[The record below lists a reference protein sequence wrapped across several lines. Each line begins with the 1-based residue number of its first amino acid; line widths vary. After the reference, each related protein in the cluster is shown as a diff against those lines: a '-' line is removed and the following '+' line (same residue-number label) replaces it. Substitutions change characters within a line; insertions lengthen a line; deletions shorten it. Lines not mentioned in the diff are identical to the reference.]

1 MFKNVQN
8 FKLILVTTFITIVL
22 GIVTFLTFINQS
34 FIELN
39 SKNIQFLLIADFCL
53 LLFFFFLII
62 KNSLNLLKDDKFKG
76 VGKQTRKRYVS
87 IFCLFTFLPSL
98 IIAVFSLFL
107 FNFGLEN
114 FFNNQ
119 VNKAVTN
126 SNSVAKDYL
135 AESKKTLESDIVLM
149 GLDLNRVANLFYA
162 NENQFFNIVKSQRYI
177 RRVDDVYLI
186 DSLGTIILSET
197 IDQNLS
203 FKTPTDDEF
212 NLALE
217 GKPVVISSEVSD
229 KTSVMLKL
237 ENLIDTYLY
246 ISRNIEPKII
256 NYLNETEEAV
266 NFYYSVQAGEFGIKV
281 TFALIYIIIVSLL
294 VFLSITFAISFASG
308 LTVPIINLITAS
320 EDISK
325 GKLDTKVPSIDADDE
340 IIKLNKNFNKMITTL
355 KSQQEKLIA
364 TERFEAWET
373 IARKL
378 AHEIKNPLTPI
389 QLSLDRIKEKYL
401 HLTGNEK
408 NNFQEYL
415 DTINRQIKQIENLVN
430 EFSNFARMPKPQFK
444 KIEIISLIQKTVK
457 FVAMSYKS
465 SVQVKTK
472 LSKATIEADEDQIN
486 RLILNLIKNSEESI
500 GTRMQKDPNFKG
512 KIGIVIEPNNDYITI
527 TVEDN
532 GMGFVNLKRSLNPYY
547 TTKEK
552 GSGLGL
558 AIANKI
564 MSEHNGTIKLKDL
577 GKNKGA
583 AVILEFPKS
592 K

>member
-186 DSLGTIILSET
+186 DSLGNILMSDVRDITEEFVVP
-197 IDQNLS
+197 S
-203 FKTPTDDEF
+203 DEDYD
-212 NLALE
+212 LVLE
-217 GKPVVISSEVSD
+217 GKPVFISDS
-229 KTSVMLKL
+229 L
-237 ENLIDTYLY
+237 ENKTTVMNEKIPSWELHFQTQNFQNY
-246 ISRNIEPKII
+246 NIESC
-256 NYLNETEEAV
+256 YLFG
-266 NFYYSVQAGEFGIKV
+266 NFWI
-281 TFALIYIIIVSLL
+281 
-294 VFLSITFAISFASG
+294 
-308 LTVPIINLITAS
+308 
-320 EDISK
+320 
-325 GKLDTKVPSIDADDE
+325 
-340 IIKLNKNFNKMITTL
+340 
-355 KSQQEKLIA
+355 
-364 TERFEAWET
+364 
-373 IARKL
+373 
-378 AHEIKNPLTPI
+378 
-389 QLSLDRIKEKYL
+389 
-401 HLTGNEK
+401 
-408 NNFQEYL
+408 
-415 DTINRQIKQIENLVN
+415 
-430 EFSNFARMPKPQFK
+430 
-444 KIEIISLIQKTVK
+444 
-457 FVAMSYKS
+457 
-465 SVQVKTK
+465 
-472 LSKATIEADEDQIN
+472 
-486 RLILNLIKNSEESI
+486 
-500 GTRMQKDPNFKG
+500 
-512 KIGIVIEPNNDYITI
+512 
-527 TVEDN
+527 
-532 GMGFVNLKRSLNPYY
+532 
-547 TTKEK
+547 
-552 GSGLGL
+552 
-558 AIANKI
+558 
-564 MSEHNGTIKLKDL
+564 
-577 GKNKGA
+577 
-583 AVILEFPKS
+583 
-592 K
+592 

>member
-22 GIVTFLTFINQS
+22 GIITFLTFINQS

-325 GKLDTKVPSIDADDE
+325 GKLDTKVPNIEADDE

-373 IARKL
+373 IARKM

-401 HLTGNEK
+401 HLSGNEK

-472 LSKATIEADEDQIN
+472 LSKTMIEADEDQIN
-486 RLILNLIKNSEESI
+486 RLILNLIKNSEESVV
-500 GTRMQKDPNFKG
+500 TKMQKDPNFKG
-512 KIGIVIEPNNDYITI
+512 KIVIVIEPNNDYITI